1 MGWRES
7 ENESDR
13 AAQEPQVTEAP
24 TLCSREE

>member
-1 MGWRES
+1 MGGES
-7 ENESDR
+7 ENENDR